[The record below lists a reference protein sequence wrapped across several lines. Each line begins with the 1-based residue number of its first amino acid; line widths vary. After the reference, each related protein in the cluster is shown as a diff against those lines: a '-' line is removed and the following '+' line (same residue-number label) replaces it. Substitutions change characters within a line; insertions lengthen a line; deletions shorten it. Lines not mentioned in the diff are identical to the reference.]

1 MGRIES
7 KWWDETN
14 DTMVVFIDLPSEVD
28 EFVTVNDDGS
38 HTVFLR
44 SSMSLERRAIAYT
57 HALWHIAHGDLED
70 GRDVQ
75 TVERIAHAGV
85 QKTA

>member
-1 MGRIES
+1 MERIES
-7 KWWDETN
+7 KWWDEAN
-14 DTMVVFIDLPSEVD
+14 CVMVVFIDLPVEVD
-28 EFVTVNDDGS
+28 EFVTVNEDGS

-44 SSMSLERRAIAYT
+44 SSMSLERRATAYT